1 MPPGACDY
9 TMEHHDNRKFSA
21 IIRVYEKRLAE
32 FGASP
37 KGVLWKNVD
46 GQLLRFELL
55 ARVIPA
61 EAASQTISVSDLGC
75 GYGALFDFLLT
86 LPGVEIASYRGY
98 DVSGAMLEQ
107 AAKRITDP
115 RAVFAR
121 SEEALEVADYSFVSG
136 AYNLMMQAAMLEWR
150 DYTARSLRRLWD
162 RTAKGLAFNMLGAAR
177 PVAVGNLYRTPPDF
191 FIDLFRRLKA
201 EVTLVDDYPLDEW
214 TLLARR

>member
-1 MPPGACDY
+1 
-9 TMEHHDNRKFSA
+9 MEHHNNRKFSA

-37 KGVLWKNVD
+37 KGVLWKNVE

-55 ARVIPA
+55 AEVIPV
-61 EAASQTISVSDLGC
+61 EAAVRPISVSDLGC

-115 RAVFAR
+115 RALFAR

-136 AYNLMMQAAMLEWR
+136 VYNLIAQAGIPEWR
-150 DYTARSLRRLWD
+150 DYAARSLIRLWE
-162 RTAKGLAFNMLGAAR
+162 RTAKGLAFNMLNAAK
-177 PVAVGNLYRTPPDF
+177 PVIVGNFYRTPPDF
-191 FIDLFRRLKA
+191 FINLFRNLKA

-214 TLLARR
+214 TLLARRKA

>member
-9 TMEHHDNRKFSA
+9 TMEHHDNPKLSA
-21 IIRVYEKRLAE
+21 AIRVYEKRLAE

-37 KGVLWKNVD
+37 KGVLWKDVE
-46 GQLLRFELL
+46 GQMLRFEIL
-55 ARVIPA
+55 AGVIPA
-61 EAASQTISVSDLGC
+61 ETGTQSITVGDLGC

-86 LPGVEIASYRGY
+86 LPGVEVSRYRGY
-98 DVSGAMLEQ
+98 DISEAMLEQ
-107 AAKRITDP
+107 AEKRITDP

-121 SEEALEVADYSFVSG
+121 SGEALEVADYSFVSG
-136 AYNLMMQAAMLEWR
+136 AYNLIMRAAMPEWR
-150 DYTARSLRRLWD
+150 DYAARSLSRLWD
-162 RTAKGLAFNMLGAAR
+162 RTAKGLAFNMLSASR
-177 PVAVGNLYRTPPDF
+177 PVVVGSLYRTPPDF

>member
-1 MPPGACDY
+1 MGR
-9 TMEHHDNRKFSA
+9 HDNHSRKLSA
-21 IIRVYEKRLAE
+21 ATRIYEKRLAE

-37 KGVLWKNVD
+37 KGVLWKDVE

-55 ARVIPA
+55 AGIIPV
-61 EAASQTISVSDLGC
+61 EAATRPISVSDLGC

-86 LPGVEIASYRGY
+86 LPGVKIASYRGY
-98 DVSGAMLEQ
+98 DVSRAMLEQ

-136 AYNLMMQAAMLEWR
+136 AYNLIAQAGIPEWR
-150 DYTARSLRRLWD
+150 DYAAHSLIRLWD
-162 RTAKGLAFNMLGAAR
+162 RTAKGLAFNMLNADR

-191 FIDLFRRLKA
+191 FIDLFRHLKA
-201 EVTLVDDYPLDEW
+201 EVTLVNDYPLDEW
-214 TLLARR
+214 TLLARRKS